1 MIWLA
6 AWVTFSCIVVPVCAL
21 VRARRQE
28 ARHAPQPSVEWGAE
42 TPDCDMRANLQ
53 SLHVAA
59 TGSKSVESKVPVT
72 SI

>member
-6 AWVTFSCIVVPVCAL
+6 AWVTFSCVVIPVCAL

-28 ARHAPQPSVEWGAE
+28 ARHAPQFSVERAADA
-42 TPDCDMRANLQ
+42 PDCDMRANLQ
-53 SLHVAA
+53 SLQVAA
-59 TGSKSVESKVPVT
+59 TDNKSVESKVPVT